1 MKRVASGTAILL
13 LCFVVAAPILHSH
26 STRRPRSQ
34 GNAANSQV
42 TFNRDIAPIVFR
54 YCAGCHRPGESG
66 PFPLL
71 TYKDAKSHARQIAA
85 VTQTKLMPPWLPE
98 PGEFKFADELRLSD
112 VQIALFA
119 KWAEQGATEG
129 TPSDLPAKPAFVKDW
144 QIGKPDLII
153 KAEKPYLLPASGS
166 DQ

>member
-42 TFNRDIAPIVFR
+42 TFNRDIAPIVFQA
-54 YCAGCHRPGESG
+54 CAGCHRPGESG

-71 TYKDAKSHARQIAA
+71 TYSDVKRHARQIEI
-85 VTQTKLMPPWLPE
+85 VTRTRYMPPWLPE
-98 PGEFKFADELRLSD
+98 PQSPKFAGELRLSD
-112 VQIALFA
+112 EQIALI
-119 KWAEQGATEG
+119 KQWVDQG
-129 TPSDLPAKPAFVKDW
+129 TP
-144 QIGKPDLII
+144 
-153 KAEKPYLLPASGS
+153 E
-166 DQ
+166 